1 MPIQFGAINKL
12 MNVANFNHPV
22 TQQPDA
28 VSRKMMD
35 AILPHFNDPLIH
47 YLVSSTEDKV
57 VISGK
62 RVQYAG
68 GEKPIDGF
76 EINLKLEGIPNRFP
90 GMGSTFGFNPFVD
103 VEKQKSKLQGI
114 LTAKIRLLNQ
124 WVMMDEDAKRLKK
137 DAGKAG

>member
-1 MPIQFGAINKL
+1 MSIQFGAINNL

-35 AILPHFNDPLIH
+35 AILPHFNDSLIH
-47 YLVSSTEDKV
+47 YLETSTADEV
-57 VISGK
+57 VINGK
-62 RVQYAG
+62 RVMYAG
-68 GEKPIDGF
+68 GKKPIDGF

-103 VEKQKSKLQGI
+103 VEKNRNKLQGI
-114 LTAKIRLLNQ
+114 LTAKIRFLNQ

-137 DAGKAG
+137 DAEKAD